1 MASGLPSGARGAVAL
16 AHQEF
21 EERVRSG
28 CAYKKGG
35 LATTLRYDYLFGV
48 GIGETGHARWLQGR
62 GSSKNPS
69 RVHKQGKYAEFVGKV
84 GFRVVSLWG
93 FS

>member
-1 MASGLPSGARGAVAL
+1 MGFPPVHVEHMAL

-28 CAYKKGG
+28 CAYTKGS

-62 GSSKNPS
+62 GSRGNPS
-69 RVHKQGKYAEFVGKV
+69 RVHKQGRWAEFVGKV
-84 GFRVVSLWG
+84 RFRVVSPWG